1 MLNPQA
7 KAAAVLK
14 GPDGRSMSK
23 LLLDEWHSLA
33 DTGRHSSVG
42 GSHFKRTVNRVR
54 GIFQLPK
61 FSVIVWVRK
70 TDEFEAIC
78 KDLISLVGDE
88 PFETTEYEGMIDF
101 HWGPRSTPKPNRSQ
115 AP

>member
-1 MLNPQA
+1 M
-7 KAAAVLK
+7 
-14 GPDGRSMSK
+14 
-23 LLLDEWHSLA
+23 
-33 DTGRHSSVG
+33 
-42 GSHFKRTVNRVR
+42 R

-70 TDEFEAIC
+70 TDEVEAIC

-88 PFETTEYEGMIDF
+88 PFEATEYEGMIDF

-115 AP
+115 TP

>member
-1 MLNPQA
+1 M
-7 KAAAVLK
+7 
-14 GPDGRSMSK
+14 
-23 LLLDEWHSLA
+23 
-33 DTGRHSSVG
+33 
-42 GSHFKRTVNRVR
+42 R

-61 FSVIVWVRK
+61 FSVIVWARK

-101 HWGPRSTPKPNRSQ
+101 HWGAEEHAKAKQIADSLREISKRSEIVLLRVSSLDDATASFSVKDERRTRH
-115 AP
+115 